1 MPTQLLIY
9 KTAVPLTWA
18 RHGAWS
24 VETGAD
30 HSFSREINSVPLM
43 AVEFPEAATEYAIV
57 FAGSGTELLP
67 MLTLGLR
74 ASENLFLAPDA
85 RWDAKYLP
93 AFIRRYPFVFSRS
106 EDRFVLCADEA
117 FPGFN
122 QTGRGQRL
130 FNDDA
135 TPSPYVETILK
146 FLQDYEAQLL
156 ITQRFCARLL
166 ELDLLEPMQASITM
180 EGGAPV
186 SLAGFMVVNRDRL
199 KALPAETLAALAR
212 TDELELLYLHL
223 RSMRNFEGLRAR
235 MERSQN
241 NQHAAEASGN
251 GAMRV
256 H

>member
-93 AFIRRYPFVFSRS
+93 AFIRRQ
-106 EDRFVLCADEA
+106 EQVLAGA
-117 FPGFN
+117 
-122 QTGRGQRL
+122 GRTLGREI
-130 FNDDA
+130 
-135 TPSPYVETILK
+135 P
-146 FLQDYEAQLL
+146 
-156 ITQRFCARLL
+156 ARLHPPL
-166 ELDLLEPMQASITM
+166 PLRVLPFR
-180 EGGAPV
+180 GPV
-186 SLAGFMVVNRDRL
+186 R
-199 KALPAETLAALAR
+199 ALR
-212 TDELELLYLHL
+212 
-223 RSMRNFEGLRAR
+223 R
-235 MERSQN
+235 
-241 NQHAAEASGN
+241 
-251 GAMRV
+251 
-256 H
+256 